1 MRTGLIAVLLSV
13 LGIAGCQSRPE
24 IPVNKQQTLVMETSV
39 LAAGITASNPE
50 VTTSGVQHVATS
62 ELYNETNQPITINY
76 RFYWYDNSGL
86 EMHPL
91 AKATSVVVA
100 AHASATITAL
110 TDAAGASKVRLYLYL

>member
-1 MRTGLIAVLLSV
+1 MRAGLIAVLLCV

-39 LAAGITASNPE
+39 LAAGITAGSPD
-50 VTTSGVQHVATS
+50 VTASGGQHVATT

-76 RFYWYDNSGL
+76 RYYWYDDSGL

-91 AKATSVVVA
+91 EKAASVTVP
-100 AHASATITAL
+100 AHASATVTTL